1 MVKYNHYGAVG
12 WRGWAKR
19 ASDGKLIRPR
29 LYRVWSSMRN
39 RCRNPNSQKWHRY
52 GGRGI
57 KICSEWGDYAVFREW
72 AIGTGYRK
80 GLTIDR
86 INNDGNYEPDNCRW
100 VTKSVNSSKLTPADV
115 RAIRVATG
123 TTTEIGDRFGVDCS
137 HISRIRNRLV
147 RANVID

>member
-52 GGRGI
+52 GERDI

-100 VTKSVNSSKLTPADV
+100 VTKSMNSSKLTPTQV
-115 RAIRVATG
+115 RAIRKSDKNHYELA
-123 TTTEIGDRFGVDCS
+123 EEYGV
-137 HISRIRNRLV
+137 HPTWITRLQRYEKRTDV
-147 RANVID
+147 